1 MTRARPPLAVGVP
14 AALALSQGG
23 GLAVFGAVA
32 LGVLLWRRRSGDG
45 PGESSPALSVQTVAQ
60 LVGFALALG
69 AWLWCVQEGLGAP
82 RARFGAGVTAC
93 ALGVVAVRCLWR
105 VGTAGHVGTLG
116 VTLVA
121 LMGMSRLVSA
131 PLFGVA
137 TVLCLALGLASLLA
151 RDDAFEALGARRAR
165 QSFAYLRAWGVV
177 ATLTLA
183 LGLALPA
190 AEPRVSEY
198 IEPYLGEGAVANA
211 GYQDGNAPIG
221 GLSEVLDSSEV
232 WLRIFTPSARP
243 LAVDRLRA
251 QVYRDYRD
259 GTWRAPAPRPLSAAP
274 TLRDA
279 EPAVV
284 VEHTDRLLRTLPL
297 PAGAARLGG
306 TLPGVTL
313 NDLGIA
319 RRAEHDEGE
328 RFTFAPVPQQ
338 GPQAAG
344 PARVA
349 PDTSDV
355 FVPQAL
361 RRPLEAWLTTHQ
373 IPRMPERAVV
383 AALTKALDAY
393 TYRLEFGDDWTEA
406 DPVIDFLE
414 RIKGGHC
421 ELFASAFVLLARS
434 RGVAARYVT
443 GFRVHEYN
451 PWGQWSVVRGRDA
464 HAWAEVALEGE
475 WVEVDPTPAAAFESD
490 EDRLMGVW
498 PTALDVASRWSSQA
512 FTRLQAL
519 SDAELATALLLAG
532 LLGATLLR
540 VRARRAPLSG
550 SPHREQRD
558 ALVVALDSALERL
571 GCPRPP
577 HVGPFT
583 HAATC
588 EAKGLD
594 DAAHALRALDA
605 LVYSG
610 RGDAEQLA
618 RAITALDAIRA
629 AQR

>member
-32 LGVLLWRRRSGDG
+32 LGVLLWRRRLGDAPEESG
-45 PGESSPALSVQTVAQ
+45 PALTAQAVAQ

-69 AWLWCVQEGLGAP
+69 AWLWCVQAGLGAP

-116 VTLVA
+116 IALVA

-137 TVLCLALGLASLLA
+137 TGVCLALGLASLLA
-151 RDDAFEALGARRAR
+151 RDDAFEALGARKTR
-165 QSFAYLRAWGVV
+165 QSLAYLRAWGLV

-198 IEPYLGEGAVANA
+198 IEPYLGEGALANA

-221 GLSEVLDSSEV
+221 GLSKVLDSSDV
-232 WLRIFTPSARP
+232 WLRIFTPDARP

-259 GTWRAPAPRPLSAAP
+259 GTWRAPAARPPSAAP
-274 TLRDA
+274 PLRDA

-284 VEHTDRLLRTLPL
+284 VEHTDRLLRTLPVSV
-297 PAGAARLGG
+297 AATRLGG
-306 TLPGVTL
+306 TLPGATL
-313 NDLGIA
+313 NDLGVA
-319 RRAEHDEGE
+319 RRADNDEGV
-328 RFTFAPVPQQ
+328 RFAFAPVPHPGLQD
-338 GPQAAG
+338 AG
-344 PARVA
+344 PVRAA
-349 PDTSDV
+349 PDVSDV
-355 FVPQAL
+355 FVPQTL
-361 RRPLEAWLTTHQ
+361 RRPLEAWLTAHH
-373 IPRMPERAVV
+373 IPRAPEQAVV

-393 TYRLEFGDDWTEA
+393 AYRLEFGDEWSEA

-434 RGVAARYVT
+434 RGVPARYVT
-443 GFRVHEYN
+443 GFRVNEYN

-464 HAWAEVALEGE
+464 HAWAEVALEGD
-475 WVEVDPTPAAAFESD
+475 WVEVDPTPAGAFEQG
-490 EDRLMGVW
+490 EGGLMGPW
-498 PTALDVASRWSSQA
+498 ATALDVAARSASRA

-532 LLGATLLR
+532 VLGATLLW
-540 VRARRAPLSG
+540 VRARRVRSSG
-550 SPHREQRD
+550 SPHREERD

-588 EAKGLD
+588 EANGLG
-594 DAAHALRALDA
+594 DAAQALRALDA

-610 RGDAEQLA
+610 RGDADALA
-618 RAITALDAIRA
+618 RAITALAPLRA
-629 AQR
+629 TRR